1 MNELVNKTLGQFQIT
16 RELGRGGMAV
26 VYAAYQPALQR
37 YVAIKVLPPQLGL
50 DPDFVTRFRH
60 EAIAAAKLKHL
71 NIVTVYDVGSEGG
84 VNYIVMELID
94 GESLASV
101 IRKSGAMP
109 IERVSRILAQ
119 VAAALDYAH
128 AQGFV
133 HRDIKP
139 GNIMLG
145 AGDHVTLMDFGIAKA
160 LSGTRLTQTGTTIG
174 TPEYMS
180 PEQVRGA
187 GVDHRSDIYSLGI
200 VAYEMLTGNVP
211 FSGTTASLLYKQ
223 VNEPPPME
231 ALVSRTPPHVT
242 NAVSR
247 ALVKDPMQ
255 RFQRASDFAAALS
268 GARPV
273 AAPPPISRTAPM
285 PAAPQPSTPTT
296 VISPGK
302 AAWLG
307 WGVAGLA
314 LLGVCILAAILSVGP
329 LMKLLGG
336 SATPAAPTSAAYAT
350 RTLIPTTRA
359 TLPPTSSVPPPIV
372 TTAAPRP
379 ITPSRTLS
387 LRWSSMGRSVQG
399 RDLSI
404 ASIGEGSKTAVV
416 VVGSIQGDQPGTRD
430 LVSAL
435 ADHFGRNTQQVSA
448 DVTFYFAPSLNPDGN
463 ASNSRYNANGVDLN
477 RNWDTTDWK
486 SDAAVPESPTGKPGA
501 GGARP
506 LSEPETLALRDF
518 LFQLQSRVSSLRVV
532 IVHSSTRRSQGEVY
546 PGGDSSMALS
556 RVYASATDYE
566 LQISGWAEYPPTGEL
581 VTWCEQK
588 GFLSLDIVVPA
599 SQKPTTQVPGTN
611 QTLLELNAQ
620 ALVKV
625 ADYR

>member
-26 VYAAYQPALQR
+26 VYQAYQPALQR

-60 EAIAAAKLKHL
+60 EAIAAARLKHP

-101 IRKSGAMP
+101 IRQSGAMP
-109 IERVSRILAQ
+109 LERAGRILGQ
-119 VAAALDYAH
+119 VAVALDYAH

-139 GNIMLG
+139 GNVMLG

-160 LSGTRLTQTGTTIG
+160 LSGTRLTQTGATIG

-231 ALVSRTPPHVT
+231 ALVLRTPPHVT

-247 ALVKDPMQ
+247 ALVKDPTQ
-255 RFQRASDFAAALS
+255 RFQRASEFAAALS
-268 GARPV
+268 GTRPV
-273 AAPPPISRTAPM
+273 AAPPPIARTAPR
-285 PAAPQPSTPTT
+285 PAATLPPTPTT

-314 LLGVCILAAILSVGP
+314 LLAVCVLVAILSVGP
-329 LMKLLGG
+329 LMKLIGG
-336 SATPAAPTSAAYAT
+336 SVTPAAPTSAANAT

-359 TLPPTSSVPPPIV
+359 TLPPTSSVAPPIV
-372 TTAAPRP
+372 TTVAPRP
-379 ITPSRTLS
+379 ITPSRALS

-399 RDLSI
+399 RDLSV
-404 ASIGEGSKTAVV
+404 ASIGEGSKIAIV

-435 ADHFGRNTQQVSA
+435 ADHLGRNTQLVSEGVA
-448 DVTFYFAPSLNPDGN
+448 FYLVPSLDPDGN

-477 RNWDTTDWK
+477 RNWDTTDWR
-486 SDAAVPESPTGKPGA
+486 SDAAVPESPTGKPDA

-506 LSEPETLALRDF
+506 LSEPETQALRDF
-518 LFQLQSRVSSLRVV
+518 LFQLQPRVSSLRVV

-546 PGGDSSMALS
+546 PGGGSSMELT
-556 RVYASATDYE
+556 RVYASAAGYD
-566 LQISGWAEYPPTGEL
+566 LQTAGWAEYPPTGEL

-588 GFLSLDIVVPA
+588 GLLALDVVAPA

-620 ALVKV
+620 ALVKI

>member
-26 VYAAYQPALQR
+26 VYQAYQPALQR
-37 YVAIKVLPPQLGL
+37 YVAKVLPPQLGL
-50 DPDFVTRFRH
+50 DPEFVTRFRH
-60 EAIAAAKLKHL
+60 EAIAAAKLKHP

-101 IRKSGAMP
+101 IRQSGAMP
-109 IERVSRILAQ
+109 LERVGHILGLM
-119 VAAALDYAH
+119 AAALDYAH

-211 FSGTTASLLYKQ
+211 FSGDTASLLYKQ

-231 ALVSRTPPHVT
+231 RLVSRMPPHVT

-247 ALVKDPMQ
+247 ALVKDPAQ
-255 RFQRASDFAAALS
+255 RFQRASEFAAALS
-268 GARPV
+268 GTRPV
-273 AAPPPISRTAPM
+273 AAPPPIARTAPR
-285 PAAPQPSTPTT
+285 PAATLPPTPTT

-314 LLGVCILAAILSVGP
+314 LLAVCVLVAILSVGP

-336 SATPAAPTSAAYAT
+336 SVTPAAQASAATAT

-359 TLPPTSSVPPPIV
+359 TLTLTSSAAQPTVSA
-372 TTAAPRP
+372 TAPRL

-387 LRWSSMGRSVQG
+387 LRWSSIGRSVQG
-399 RDLSI
+399 RDLSM
-404 ASIGEGSKTAVV
+404 ASMGDGSKIAVV

-435 ADHFGRNTQQVSA
+435 ADYLGRNTQQVSEG
-448 DVTFYFAPSLNPDGN
+448 VTFYLVPSLDPDGI

-477 RNWDTTDWK
+477 RNWDTTDWR

-506 LSEPETLALRDF
+506 LSEPETQALRDF
-518 LFQLQSRVSSLRVV
+518 LFQLQPRVSSLRVV

-546 PGGDSSMALS
+546 PGGDSSMGLT
-556 RVYASATDYE
+556 RVYASATGYD
-566 LQISGWAEYPPTGEL
+566 LQTAGWAEYPPTGEL

-588 GFLSLDIVVPA
+588 GLLALDVVVPA

-611 QTLLELNAQ
+611 QTLLELNVQ
-620 ALVKV
+620 ALVKI
-625 ADYR
+625 AD

>member
-26 VYAAYQPALQR
+26 VYLAYQPALQR

-60 EAIAAAKLKHL
+60 EAIAAAKLKHP

-101 IRKSGAMP
+101 IRQSGAMP
-109 IERVSRILAQ
+109 LERAGHILGLM
-119 VAAALDYAH
+119 AAALDYAH

-160 LSGTRLTQTGTTIG
+160 LSGTRLTQTGATIG

-187 GVDHRSDIYSLGI
+187 DVDHRSDIYSLGI
-200 VAYEMLTGNVP
+200 VAYEMLTGTVP

-231 ALVSRTPPHVT
+231 ALVLRTPPHVT

-247 ALVKDPMQ
+247 ALVKDPTQ
-255 RFQRASDFAAALS
+255 RFQRASEFAAALS
-268 GARPV
+268 GTRPV
-273 AAPPPISRTAPM
+273 AAPPPIAQTAPR
-285 PAAPQPSTPTT
+285 PAATLPPTPTT

-314 LLGVCILAAILSVGP
+314 LLAVCVLVAILSVGP
-329 LMKLLGG
+329 LMKLLGR
-336 SATPAAPTSAAYAT
+336 SVTPAAPTSAANAT

-359 TLPPTSSVPPPIV
+359 TLTPTSFAPPIV

-379 ITPSRTLS
+379 ITPSRALS

-399 RDLSI
+399 RDLSV
-404 ASIGEGSKTAVV
+404 ASIGDGSKIAVV

-435 ADHFGRNTQQVSA
+435 ADHLGRNTQLVSEGVA
-448 DVTFYFAPSLNPDGN
+448 FYLVPSLDPDGI

-477 RNWDTTDWK
+477 RNWDTTDWR
-486 SDAAVPESPTGKPGA
+486 SDAAVPESPKGKPGA

-506 LSEPETLALRDF
+506 LSEPETQALRDF
-518 LFQLQSRVSSLRVV
+518 LFQLQPRVSSLRVV

-546 PGGDSSMALS
+546 PGGDSSMGLT
-556 RVYASATDYE
+556 RVYASAAGYD
-566 LQISGWAEYPPTGEL
+566 LQTAGWAEYPPTGEL

-588 GFLSLDIVVPA
+588 GLLALDVVVPA

-620 ALVKV
+620 ALVKI

>member
-26 VYAAYQPALQR
+26 VYQAYQPALQR

-60 EAIAAAKLKHL
+60 EAIAAARLKHP

-101 IRKSGAMP
+101 IRQSGAMP
-109 IERVSRILAQ
+109 LERAGRILGQ
-119 VAAALDYAH
+119 VAVALDYAH

-139 GNIMLG
+139 GNVMLG

-160 LSGTRLTQTGTTIG
+160 LSGTRLTQTGATIG

-231 ALVSRTPPHVT
+231 ALVLRTPPHVT

-247 ALVKDPMQ
+247 ALVKDPTQ
-255 RFQRASDFAAALS
+255 RFQRASEFAAALS
-268 GARPV
+268 GTRPA
-273 AAPPPISRTAPM
+273 AAPPPIARTAPR
-285 PAAPQPSTPTT
+285 PAATLPPTPTT

-314 LLGVCILAAILSVGP
+314 LLAVCVLVAILSVGP
-329 LMKLLGG
+329 LMKLIGG
-336 SATPAAPTSAAYAT
+336 SVTPAAPTSAANAT

-359 TLPPTSSVPPPIV
+359 TLPPTSSVAPPIV
-372 TTAAPRP
+372 TTVAPRP
-379 ITPSRTLS
+379 ITPSRALS

-399 RDLSI
+399 RDLSV
-404 ASIGEGSKTAVV
+404 ASIGEGSKIAIV

-435 ADHFGRNTQQVSA
+435 ADHLGRNTQLVSEGVA
-448 DVTFYFAPSLNPDGN
+448 FYLVPSLDPDGN

-477 RNWDTTDWK
+477 RNWDTTDWR

-506 LSEPETLALRDF
+506 LSEPETQALRDF
-518 LFQLQSRVSSLRVV
+518 LFQLQPRVSSLRVV

-546 PGGDSSMALS
+546 PGGGSSMELT
-556 RVYASATDYE
+556 RVYASAAGYD
-566 LQISGWAEYPPTGEL
+566 LQTAGWAEYPPTGEL

-588 GFLSLDIVVPA
+588 GLLALDVVAPA

-620 ALVKV
+620 ALVKI

>member
-1 MNELVNKTLGQFQIT
+1 MNELVNKTLGQFQVT

-26 VYAAYQPALQR
+26 VYEAYQPALQR
-37 YVAIKVLPPQLGL
+37 CVAIKVLPPQLGL

-60 EAIAAAKLKHL
+60 EAIAAARLKHPH
-71 NIVTVYDVGSEGG
+71 IVTVYDVGSEGG
-84 VNYIVMELID
+84 VNYIVMELVE

-101 IRKSGAMP
+101 IRRSGAMSL
-109 IERVSRILAQ
+109 ERAGRILGQ

-160 LSGTRLTQTGTTIG
+160 LSGTRLTQTGATIG

-187 GVDHRSDIYSLGI
+187 GVDHRSDIYALGI

-231 ALVSRTPPHVT
+231 ALVTRVPPHVT
-242 NAVSR
+242 TAVSR
-247 ALVKDPMQ
+247 ALAKDPTQ
-255 RFQRASDFAAALS
+255 RFQKASEFAAALS

-285 PAAPQPSTPTT
+285 AAAPQPPAPTT
-296 VISPGK
+296 AIGPGK

-314 LLGVCILAAILSVGP
+314 LLAACILVAILSVGP

-336 SATPAAPTSAAYAT
+336 SVTTAAPTSAAYAT

-359 TLPPTSSVPPPIV
+359 TLTPTSFVALSTV
-372 TTAAPRP
+372 TATAPRP
-379 ITPSRTLS
+379 ITPPKTLS
-387 LRWSSMGRSVQG
+387 LRWSNMGRSVQG

-404 ASIGEGSKTAVV
+404 ASIGEGSTTAVV

-435 ADHFGRNTQQVSA
+435 ADYLGRNTHLVSEG
-448 DVTFYFAPSLNPDGN
+448 VTYYLVPSLNPDGI
-463 ASNSRYNANGVDLN
+463 ASGSRYNANGVDLN
-477 RNWDTTDWK
+477 RNWDTTDWR

-501 GGARP
+501 GGTAP
-506 LSEPETLALRDF
+506 LSEPETQALRDF
-518 LFQLQSRVSSLRVV
+518 LFQLQPRVSSLRVV

-546 PGGDSSMALS
+546 PGGGSSMDLS
-556 RVYASATDYE
+556 RVYASATSYD
-566 LQISGWAEYPPTGEL
+566 LQTAGWAEYPPTGEL

-588 GFLSLDIVVPA
+588 GLLAVDVVVPA
-599 SQKPTTQVPGTN
+599 SQKPATQVPGTN

-620 ALVKV
+620 ALVKI